1 MRKLIACL
9 LFLTFIN
16 VVFIQAEFKFEIT
29 QEFKKGEG
37 EITIL
42 GKTADEVL
50 SGVVRT
56 LFRLKCKIVEK
67 DEEFGLIV
75 AQRKKVNDIYDDEGK
90 VVSSE
95 EYVSDKWEIMIES
108 VGEKVIVVCS
118 YEGEGAG
125 FWGSKKK
132 SFESF
137 CEKLK
142 SILER

>member
-1 MRKLIACL
+1 MKKLIAYL
-9 LFLTFIN
+9 SILIFVALA
-16 VVFIQAEFKFEIT
+16 QAQFKFEIT

-37 EITIL
+37 EITIT
-42 GKTADEVL
+42 GKSVDEVL

-56 LFRLKCKIVEK
+56 LFRLKCKIIDK

-75 AQRKKVNDIYDDEGK
+75 AEKKETMEKFNDEGE
-90 VVSSE
+90 VTGTE
-95 EYVSDKWEIMIES
+95 DYVSDHWEIMIES
-108 VGEKVIVVCS
+108 VEEKIIVVCS

-137 CEKLK
+137 CVKLK